1 MEGEY
6 SGHSDRLALMT
17 VMADDKL
24 SEKVAVD
31 GPSIAMGVIPR
42 RLRR

>member
-31 GPSIAMGVIPR
+31 GPSIVYQSRYHA
-42 RLRR
+42 LLY